1 MISDTQVGTFGWLFQ
16 SLWVSLSL
24 SFLISSL
31 KLSPL
36 SLNLSYLLTS
46 FLVLPLLCF
55 YFSFFFCL
63 WRFLISLFFRGR
75 FLFLF
80 DPKKKKRKKVLPA
93 FASHC
98 LSSSPSPVLSSF
110 VSSLNK
116 DNNVLK
122 PLTLPPSCPLVI
134 PLKSELAYKIL
145 ERGRMRFWLQA
156 EEISSNVTYKFFANN
171 KELSGADV
179 RYILVYPQIVVSSYS
194 VLEIHG
200 CRKSC
205 KWKMKSGK
213 WYIS

>member
-1 MISDTQVGTFGWLFQ
+1 MLLFFFLLLPLKISDFFI
-16 SLWVSLSL
+16 
-24 SFLISSL
+24 FLGAD
-31 KLSPL
+31 
-36 SLNLSYLLTS
+36 
-46 FLVLPLLCF
+46 
-55 YFSFFFCL
+55 FSFY
-63 WRFLISLFFRGR
+63 LI
-75 FLFLF
+75 
-80 DPKKKKRKKVLPA
+80 PKKSLTC
-93 FASHC
+93 FCITC

-110 VSSLNK
+110 LSSLNK

-179 RYILVYPQIVVSSYS
+179 RYILVYLQIVVSSYLCHISLCSTWNS
-194 VLEIHG
+194 VQ
-200 CRKSC
+200 KSC